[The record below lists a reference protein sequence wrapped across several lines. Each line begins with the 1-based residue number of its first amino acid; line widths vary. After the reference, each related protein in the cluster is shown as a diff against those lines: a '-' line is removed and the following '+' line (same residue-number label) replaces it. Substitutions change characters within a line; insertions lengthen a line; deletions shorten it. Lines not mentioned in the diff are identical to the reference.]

1 MAQPDG
7 YYLIENKDDYLTNI
21 INTNSNLI
29 SLKSD
34 FIQEKTSSLFSEK
47 IVSKGVMYF
56 KKPVSLRWEYQEP
69 NQSIFILDDNQFFI
83 KNGNNVSSNKSNLLF
98 KEISKFIIELITGEE
113 FKEDKKFQKSYFTN
127 GQYVW
132 VKMIPQNKQFSQM
145 YSLIEVQID
154 SYSALADQI
163 IMFEKN
169 GDQTIIKFVNTRKN
183 AIFSNDIFI
192 LKQ

>member
-21 INTNSNLI
+21 INANSNLI
-29 SLKSD
+29 SLNSD

>member
-113 FKEDKKFQKSYFTN
+113 FKKDKKFQKSYFTN
-127 GQYVW
+127 GQYLW

-192 LKQ
+192 LK